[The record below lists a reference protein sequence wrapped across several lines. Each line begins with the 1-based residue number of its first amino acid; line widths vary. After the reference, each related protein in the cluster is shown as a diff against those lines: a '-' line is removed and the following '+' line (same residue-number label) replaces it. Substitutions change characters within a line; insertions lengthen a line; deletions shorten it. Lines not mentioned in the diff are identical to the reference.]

1 MKWRA
6 HSQIFLWSAERR
18 SQNECLPLGKIRNW
32 YLILGKTSVFLQL
45 KRGNLSQECI
55 GVKEVRTNRSTY
67 NKSINFLSLI
77 SISYN
82 FPFIIYWSQR
92 TGDLNTL
99 IINGDLSS
107 RQIRG
112 DWGVSRERPED
123 PASASRSSSGP
134 GDGREFSFGGKGIT
148 VTTAAIYSQ
157 AARGALTILK
167 RFQSTFFAA
176 NARQGSP
183 SSSPRLTAIFVFYG
197 RAPAQADRLP
207 ACTGN
212 FLRKF
217 FIHPIRESASHEG
230 AHLSPN
236 SNLPLSSGI
245 PYSSSWPS
253 QLKTGPTPFPY

>member
-1 MKWRA
+1 M
-6 HSQIFLWSAERR
+6 
-18 SQNECLPLGKIRNW
+18 
-32 YLILGKTSVFLQL
+32 

-167 RFQSTFFAA
+167 RFQSTFFRSERQ
-176 NARQGSP
+176 ARKS
-183 SSSPRLTAIFVFYG
+183 VFFL
-197 RAPAQADRLP
+197 AFD
-207 ACTGN
+207 CDFC
-212 FLRKF
+212 FLRQ
-217 FIHPIRESASHEG
+217 SASPGWSAAGMYRE
-230 AHLSPN
+230 LSKEIFHSSHTGISIAWGGTSISKLQP
-236 SNLPLSSGI
+236 SPLIGHSI
-245 PYSSSWPS
+245 
-253 QLKTGPTPFPY
+253 

>member
-183 SSSPRLTAIFVFYG
+183 SSSPRLTAIFV
-197 RAPAQADRLP
+197 
-207 ACTGN
+207 
-212 FLRKF
+212 LRQ
-217 FIHPIRESASHEG
+217 SASPGWSAAGMYRE
-230 AHLSPN
+230 LSKEIFQSSHTGISIAWGGTSISKLQP
-236 SNLPLSSGI
+236 SPLIGHSI
-245 PYSSSWPS
+245 
-253 QLKTGPTPFPY
+253 

>member
-167 RFQSTFFAA
+167 RFQSTFFRSERQ
-176 NARQGSP
+176 ARKSVFFPAFDCDFCFTAERQ
-183 SSSPRLTAIFVFYG
+183 PRLIGCRHVPGTF
-197 RAPAQADRLP
+197 
-207 ACTGN
+207 
-212 FLRKF
+212 
-217 FIHPIRESASHEG
+217 
-230 AHLSPN
+230 
-236 SNLPLSSGI
+236 
-245 PYSSSWPS
+245 
-253 QLKTGPTPFPY
+253 